1 MHNSDRLYLSKF
13 TLNEDFGALFEDD
26 DIPDVE
32 YDRDISMLLDGTDF
46 DRTDDY
52 LWDEDYK

>member
-13 TLNEDFGALFEDD
+13 QLNADFGSLFEDD

-32 YDRDISMLLDGTDF
+32 YDSDINLLLDGTDF
-46 DRTDDY
+46 DQTDDY
-52 LWDEDYK
+52 LWD